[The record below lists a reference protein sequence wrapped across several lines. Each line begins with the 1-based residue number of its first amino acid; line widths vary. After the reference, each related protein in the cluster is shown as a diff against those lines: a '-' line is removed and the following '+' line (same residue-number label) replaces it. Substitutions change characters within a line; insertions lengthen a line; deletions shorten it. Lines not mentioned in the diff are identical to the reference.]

1 MAACKKVLPKLDK
14 PAMGSKPSI
23 TLAPIKRNLTRME
36 TELVYRVIK
45 EGVKKFRE
53 WKRLMFIVEDDK
65 MIFSLQDVSLR
76 SLVMNHQRMTS
87 QIYSPEFDVPQ
98 LIGIIESFKNI
109 IRYLYSNGLSF
120 KAFAK
125 QTDKMGEDHRERFCE
140 SLKELSDIVYEMLLT
155 GKKEEMERNKFLLQN
170 MNKARKSLVTI
181 KKLEENLREKVKVKA
196 HEINAQDLV
205 VRQYQQK
212 IDTLVNSSTEENNTK
227 LNEAAKQILSTQKT
241 QEHRKEKYTQEVQ
254 DMKKKLMDIKKEN
267 FGKEGE
273 MRKRKFKMS
282 TELRN
287 WVRKYDS
294 DMGWRQEEIEEIQE
308 ENRKDLEQISEL
320 ESHFV
325 SVEEQYNLIM
335 EERRLKEEEKSR
347 KLKEQFRRVAAVVTI
362 QSVWRGYA
370 VRNNL
375 WKKPVKDK
383 KGAKK
388 KKK

>member
-170 MNKARKSLVTI
+170 MKKARGSLVTI

-347 KLKEQFRRVAAVVTI
+347 KLKEQFRRVAAVV
-362 QSVWRGYA
+362 
-370 VRNNL
+370 NPN
-375 WKKPVKDK
+375 
-383 KGAKK
+383 
-388 KKK
+388 